1 MTAGTDKSLA
11 IVQNLAG
18 SGGAAVGGTI
28 GASVAAFVDNTTKE
42 VVKDVAAGSGYV
54 TLTLFAIEAIYL
66 GVQFFRGKIDGKEL
80 VRRLLTTQE
89 YRKKWNIPYIC
100 NGRCCIG
107 CFVWTDWCLFRC
119 NYWRYWWS
127 FLVK

>member
-42 VVKDVAAGSGYV
+42 VVKNVAAGSGYV

-80 VRRLLTTQE
+80 ADGADDYSRVSQE
-89 YRKKWNIPYIC
+89 I
-100 NGRCCIG
+100 
-107 CFVWTDWCLFRC
+107 DWCLFRC
-119 NYWRYWWS
+119 NYWRYCWWI
-127 FLVK
+127 LRR